1 MAESIIV
8 KASQRTEFGKNCS
21 RRLRRSGSIP
31 ATVYGQGK
39 NATSLSLDPKIVNG
53 ILHSHAGQNT
63 IFELTVDGQDTTH
76 ALIKDFQLD
85 PINGKLLHVDLLR
98 IDMTTK
104 LKVKVPFEIVGQAVG
119 VKVGGG
125 LLDIVLREIEVE
137 CLPADIPE
145 HIPVDVTHLA
155 LNQALRV
162 SELQVSDRIQILTD
176 PDAVVVH
183 VAPIRAEAEVP
194 AEAPAETAEPEVI
207 KKGKAAAEGE
217 AGEEEEK
224 K

>member
-1 MAESIIV
+1 
-8 KASQRTEFGKNCS
+8 
-21 RRLRRSGSIP
+21 
-31 ATVYGQGK
+31 
-39 NATSLSLDPKIVNG
+39 LDPKIVNG